1 MPYLAF
7 PQILGGTGPV
17 AYLVLAGIVALV
29 ITLIV
34 VFYRLL
40 QEEPE

>member
-7 PQILGGTGPV
+7 PQILGGTGPI

-29 ITLIV
+29 VTLIL
-34 VFYRLL
+34 VFYRFLS
-40 QEEPE
+40 EEP

>member
-29 ITLIV
+29 VGLII

-40 QEEPE
+40 QQEPD

>member
-1 MPYLAF
+1 MPFLAF

-17 AYLVLAGIVALV
+17 AYLVLAGIIALV
-29 ITLIV
+29 VALIV

-40 QEEPE
+40 QQEP

>member
-7 PQILGGTGPV
+7 PQILGGTGPI

>member
-1 MPYLAF
+1 MPFLAF

-29 ITLIV
+29 VGVIV

-40 QEEPE
+40 REEP

>member
-7 PQILGGTGPV
+7 PQILGGTGTI
-17 AYLVLAGIVALV
+17 AYLVLAGIVAIV
-29 ITLIV
+29 VTLIV

-40 QEEPE
+40 QEEP